1 MATRCCPR
9 TTSRPTASSS
19 PSSPTRSRPKR
30 APEFRKNLH
39 APPLPTRAGHG
50 IIFGQS
56 RSDHFSP
63 GGIASAGHHNSVHAQ
78 AWRFV
83 GVAFRAA
90 HFCCVFERV
99 NRRCVSINND
109 LMINEEIRDR
119 EVRVVDQNGAQ
130 LGIMST
136 HQALLLAEERQ
147 LDLVKIAPQARPPVC
162 KLMDYG
168 KYRFEQSKREREIR
182 KNQKVITIKEVRL
195 SATIE
200 DHDVDVKFKNAVKFL
215 KDGNKVKV
223 TIRFRGRQI
232 THSEIGR
239 EVMKQFA
246 ERIKEYGNVER
257 APLIEGR
264 NMTMLIAP
272 REQN

>member
-1 MATRCCPR
+1 
-9 TTSRPTASSS
+9 
-19 PSSPTRSRPKR
+19 
-30 APEFRKNLH
+30 
-39 APPLPTRAGHG
+39 
-50 IIFGQS
+50 
-56 RSDHFSP
+56 
-63 GGIASAGHHNSVHAQ
+63 
-78 AWRFV
+78 
-83 GVAFRAA
+83 
-90 HFCCVFERV
+90 
-99 NRRCVSINND
+99 
-109 LMINEEIRDR
+109 MINEEIRDR

-182 KNQKVITIKEVRL
+182 KNQKVITVKEVRL

-200 DHDVDVKFKNAVKFL
+200 DHDIDVRVKNAIKFL
-215 KDGNKVKV
+215 KDGNKVKA

-239 EVMKQFA
+239 EIMADFA
-246 ERIKEYGNVER
+246 ERIKDYGTVDK
-257 APLIEGR
+257 APTIEGR
-264 NMTMLIAP
+264 NMSMFVSPKDA
-272 REQN
+272 N

>member
-1 MATRCCPR
+1 
-9 TTSRPTASSS
+9 
-19 PSSPTRSRPKR
+19 
-30 APEFRKNLH
+30 
-39 APPLPTRAGHG
+39 
-50 IIFGQS
+50 
-56 RSDHFSP
+56 
-63 GGIASAGHHNSVHAQ
+63 
-78 AWRFV
+78 
-83 GVAFRAA
+83 
-90 HFCCVFERV
+90 
-99 NRRCVSINND
+99 
-109 LMINEEIRDR
+109 
-119 EVRVVDQNGAQ
+119 
-130 LGIMST
+130 
-136 HQALLLAEERQ
+136 
-147 LDLVKIAPQARPPVC
+147 
-162 KLMDYG
+162 MDYG

-182 KNQKVITIKEVRL
+182 KNQKVITVKEVRL